1 MINPVHSPNVLTSD
15 EGWVVP
21 ERITPAWVALAVEQL
36 YEMSDSYDA
45 FYTYEQRL
53 YMLVLEAIATRSC
66 DNPALCAHIAL
77 EGQTIERPRP
87 RGQ

>member
-1 MINPVHSPNVLTSD
+1 MIPVHSPNILSSD

-21 ERITPAWVALAVEQL
+21 MRVNPEWVALAIEQL

-53 YMLVLEAIATRSC
+53 YIIVLEAIAKQTC
-66 DNPALCAHIAL
+66 DNPALCAHICL
-77 EGQTIERPRP
+77 EGQEIERPRP